1 MRFSHIHLLDYAALE
16 DARPLGARTARRAL
30 GALVAA
36 LVAWHRVVVE
46 RRQLLSFS
54 DRDLRD
60 LALSRVD
67 AVRVADAPVWPSV
80 REAALAA
87 WRGR

>member
-1 MRFSHIHLLDYAALE
+1 MRVSHIHLLDYAALE

-36 LVAWHRVVVE
+36 LVAWHRAAVE

-67 AVRVADAPVWPSV
+67 AATPSPRVRQRLHELIGSSL
-80 REAALAA
+80 RYNY
-87 WRGR
+87 